1 MSSPTFL
8 SQIQT
13 MHSNQRTVRPTLV
26 WIIPSRV
33 EHSVQEL
40 LQNQPGK
47 STQGLGH
54 VLVLRGQLNRQAR
67 TKLRVTSTHPS
78 HAHLGL
84 RTAPAL
90 QTPAGLNTSEAGG
103 HGTSPAQG
111 PCPQSSP
118 EPLRQRTGGPR
129 TVGPRTAGPPQQAK
143 PVSGA
148 PRNRVSVPG
157 WQTGAILGP

>member
-13 MHSNQRTVRPTLV
+13 MHSNQCTVRPTLV

-40 LQNQPGK
+40 LQNQP
-47 STQGLGH
+47 GLGH

-118 EPLRQRTGGPR
+118 EPPRQRTG
-129 TVGPRTAGPPQQAK
+129 GPRTAGPPQQAK